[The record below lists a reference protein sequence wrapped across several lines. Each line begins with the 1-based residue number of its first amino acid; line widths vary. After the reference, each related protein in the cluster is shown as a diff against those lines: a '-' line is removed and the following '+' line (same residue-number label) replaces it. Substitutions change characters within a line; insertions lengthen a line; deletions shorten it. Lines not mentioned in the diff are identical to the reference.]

1 MKANSYIP
9 ALTGVRAIA
18 AYFVFFHHY
27 NQLDFSYPIQR
38 TLNEFHMGVTMFF
51 VLSGFLI
58 CMRYYGNSEITGS
71 WFRKYIK
78 NRIARIYPMYFFLT
92 LLTFLLYFVVGGEP
106 SVMGTVQSPILVLF
120 LNIFYL
126 APN

>member
-1 MKANSYIP
+1 MKSNSYIP

-18 AYFVFFHHY
+18 AFFVFFHHI
-27 NQLDFSYPIQR
+27 NQGDFPFLIRR

-58 CMRYYGNSEITGS
+58 CMRYFDTCELSGK

-78 NRIARIYPMYFFLT
+78 NRIARIYPMYLILT
-92 LLTFLLYFVVGGEP
+92 IITFAAYYIWGEKIQY
-106 SVMGTVQSPILVLF
+106 SMVRIIQ
-120 LNIFYL
+120 Y
-126 APN
+126 